1 MSRIGNRKLIL
12 PQGVNVNV
20 DSKNV
25 TITGPKGTLTLVV
38 PSLITVTVEDNIVRT
53 IRANEIKTTKQL
65 HGTINS
71 LINNMIIGV
80 EKGYQKILEINGVG
94 YRAAIKGNSV
104 ELSVGYSHLV
114 NIEIPSDLKVEAPK
128 NTKLIVSGIDKQKVM
143 ELAAK
148 IRAVR
153 KPEPYKGKGIKY
165 QDEHIIRKEGKSAG
179 K

>member
-1 MSRIGNRKLIL
+1 MSRIGNRKLSL
-12 PQGVNVNV
+12 PTGVSVNV
-20 DSKNV
+20 DSKNITV
-25 TITGPKGTLTLVV
+25 TGPKGTLTLVV
-38 PSLITVTVEDNIVRT
+38 PSLISVKVTDNIVTTVRS
-53 IRANEIKTTKQL
+53 NEVKTTKQL

-94 YRAAIKGNSV
+94 YRAAIKGNV
-104 ELSVGYSHLV
+104 LELSVGYSHIV
-114 NIEIPSDLKVEAPK
+114 KIIIPEDLKIEAPT
-128 NTKLIVSGIDKQKVM
+128 NTKLIVSGIDKQKVT

-165 QDEHIIRKEGKSAG
+165 QDENIIRKEGKSAG